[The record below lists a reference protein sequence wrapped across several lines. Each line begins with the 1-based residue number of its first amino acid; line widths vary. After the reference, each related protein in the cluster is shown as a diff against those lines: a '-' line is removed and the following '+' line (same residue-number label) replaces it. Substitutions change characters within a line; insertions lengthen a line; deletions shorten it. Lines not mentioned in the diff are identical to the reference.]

1 MANAK
6 RPESGLRVG
15 RLLKAHGLKGAIKV
29 EMYTD
34 DPASRFTPGSV
45 FTLQVPDDSPW
56 LGKTLTLRELKWYND
71 SPVAFFEGIDDRND
85 AESLIKAIL
94 WIDDDVDSRPVEDD
108 AWYDHQLIGLTV
120 RREGITV
127 GRVSRVDHFPSQD
140 LLIVE
145 TPSGDV
151 MVPFVKAIVSHVDV
165 SAGTL
170 DVTPPLGLFEEPADD
185 PTAPTG
191 S

>member
-1 MANAK
+1 MAGAK

-45 FTLQVPDDSPW
+45 FTLQVPDESPW
-56 LGKTLTLRELKWYND
+56 VGKTLTLRELKWYND
-71 SPVAFFEGIDDRND
+71 SPVAFFEGIDDRTD

-120 RREGITV
+120 RRDGVAV
-127 GRVSRVDHFPSQD
+127 GTIARVDHFPSQD
-140 LLIVE
+140 LLIV
-145 TPSGDV
+145 TTDSGDV
-151 MVPFVKAIVSHVDV
+151 MVPFVKAIVSNVDV
-165 SAGTL
+165 AAGTV
-170 DVTPPLGLFEEPADD
+170 DVTPPFGLFEEPADD
-185 PTAPTG
+185 V
-191 S
+191 SESSDS

>member
-34 DPASRFTPGSV
+34 DPASRFTPGSI
-45 FTLQVPDDSPW
+45 FTLQVPDESEW
-56 LGKTLTLRELKWYND
+56 VGKTLTLTELKWYNG
-71 SPVAFFEGIDDRND
+71 SPVAFFDGVVDRTA

-94 WIDDDVDSRPVEDD
+94 WIDEDVDSRPSEDD

-120 RREGITV
+120 RRDGETV
-127 GRVSRVDHFPSQD
+127 GTISRVDHFPSQD

-145 TPSGDV
+145 TANGDV
-151 MVPFVKAIVSHVDV
+151 MVPFVKAIVAAVDV
-165 SAGTL
+165 VAGTV
-170 DVTPPLGLFEEPADD
+170 DVTPPIGLFEEPIEDSSE
-185 PTAPTG
+185 PLG

>member
-45 FTLQVPDDSPW
+45 FTLQVPDESPW
-56 LGKTLTLRELKWYND
+56 VGKNLTLKELKWYND

-94 WIDDDVDSRPVEDD
+94 WVDDDVDSRPVEDD

-120 RREGITV
+120 RRDGVAV
-127 GRVSRVDHFPSQD
+127 GTIARVDHFPSQD
-140 LLIVE
+140 LLIV
-145 TPSGDV
+145 TTDNGDV
-151 MVPFVKAIVSHVDV
+151 MVPFVKAIVSNVDV
-165 SAGTL
+165 AADTV
-170 DVTPPLGLFEEPADD
+170 DVTPPFGLFEEPADD
-185 PTAPTG
+185 V
-191 S
+191 SNSSDS

>member
-1 MANAK
+1 MAGAK

-45 FTLQVPDDSPW
+45 FTLQVPDESPW
-56 LGKTLTLRELKWYND
+56 VGKTLTLRELKWYND
-71 SPVAFFEGIDDRND
+71 SPVAFFEGIDDRTD

-120 RREGITV
+120 RRDGVAV
-127 GRVSRVDHFPSQD
+127 GTIARVDHFPSQD
-140 LLIVE
+140 LLIV
-145 TPSGDV
+145 TTDNGDV
-151 MVPFVKAIVSHVDV
+151 MVPFVKAIVSNVDV
-165 SAGTL
+165 AAGTV
-170 DVTPPLGLFEEPADD
+170 DVTPPFGLFEEPADD
-185 PTAPTG
+185 V
-191 S
+191 SESSDS

>member
-34 DPASRFTPGSV
+34 DPAARFVPGSV
-45 FTLQVPDDSPW
+45 YTLQVPDESEW
-56 LGKTLTLRELKWYND
+56 FGKTLTLIELKWYND
-71 SPVAFFEGIDDRND
+71 SPVAFFEGITDRN
-85 AESLIKAIL
+85 ASESLIKAIL
-94 WIDDDVDSRPVEDD
+94 WIDEDTDSRPAEED

-120 RREGITV
+120 RRDGVAV
-127 GRVSRVDHFPSQD
+127 GTIARVDHMPAQD
-140 LLIVE
+140 LLIVDTTNGE
-145 TPSGDV
+145 V
-151 MVPFVKAIVSHVDV
+151 MIPFVKAIVSHVDIA
-165 SAGTL
+165 AGTM
-170 DVTPPLGLFEEPADD
+170 DVTPPIGLFEDPAEDD
-185 PTAPTG
+185 AATTD

>member
-1 MANAK
+1 MTTAK

-34 DPASRFTPGSV
+34 DPASRFVPGSTY
-45 FTLQVPDDSPW
+45 TLQVPDESPW
-56 LGKTLTLRELKWYND
+56 FGKTLSLIELKWYNE
-71 SPVAFFEGIDDRND
+71 SPVAFFEGVTDRNA

-94 WIDDDVDSRPVEDD
+94 WVDEDADSRPAEDD

-120 RREGITV
+120 RRDGVAVGTV
-127 GRVSRVDHFPSQD
+127 VRVDHMPAQD

-145 TPSGDV
+145 VGDREV
-151 MVPFVKAIVSHVDV
+151 MVPFVKAIVTAVDIE
-165 SAGTL
+165 AGTL
-170 DVTPPLGLFEEPADD
+170 DVTPPLGLFEEPVEDD
-185 PTAPTG
+185 GNGP
-191 S
+191 SS

>member
-120 RREGITV
+120 RRDGVAV
-127 GRVSRVDHFPSQD
+127 GTIARVDHFPSQD
-140 LLIVE
+140 LLIVATE
-145 TPSGDV
+145 NGDV
-151 MVPFVKAIVSHVDV
+151 MVPFVKAIVSHVDIA
-165 SAGTL
+165 AGTV

-185 PTAPTG
+185 
-191 S
+191 SSSESDS

>member
-6 RPESGLRVG
+6 RPETGLRVG

-34 DPASRFTPGSV
+34 DPASRFTPGSM
-45 FTLQVPDDSPW
+45 FTLQVPDESPW

-71 SPVAFFEGIDDRND
+71 SPVAFFEGIDDRTD

-94 WIDDDVDSRPVEDD
+94 WIDDDSDSRPVEDD

-120 RREGITV
+120 RRDGVAV
-127 GRVSRVDHFPSQD
+127 GTIARVDHFPSQD
-140 LLIVE
+140 LLIVA
-145 TPSGDV
+145 TVNGDV
-151 MVPFVKAIVSHVDV
+151 MVPFVKAIVSHVDIE
-165 SAGTL
+165 AGTV
-170 DVTPPLGLFEEPADD
+170 DVTPPFGLFEEPADD
-185 PTAPTG
+185 A
-191 S
+191 SENSDS

>member
-6 RPESGLRVG
+6 RPETGLRVG

-45 FTLQVPDDSPW
+45 FTLQVPDESPW

-71 SPVAFFEGIDDRND
+71 SPVAFFEGIDDRTD

-94 WIDDDVDSRPVEDD
+94 WIDDDSDSRPVEDD

-120 RREGITV
+120 RRDGVAV
-127 GRVSRVDHFPSQD
+127 GTIARVDHFPSQD
-140 LLIVE
+140 LLIVS
-145 TPSGDV
+145 TDNGDV

-165 SAGTL
+165 EAGTV

-185 PTAPTG
+185 A
-191 S
+191 SENSDS

>member
-1 MANAK
+1 MTNAK
-6 RPESGLRVG
+6 RPDSGLRVG

-34 DPASRFTPGSV
+34 DPASRFTPGSN

-56 LGKTLTLRELKWYND
+56 AGKSLTLNELKWYND
-71 SPVAFFEGIDDRND
+71 SPVAFFEGIDDRTK

-94 WIDDDVDSRPVEDD
+94 WIDEDIDSRPVEDD

-120 RREGITV
+120 RREGVAV
-127 GRVSRVDHFPSQD
+127 GTVSRVDHFPSQD

-170 DVTPPLGLFEEPADD
+170 DVTPPFGLFEEPADD
-185 PTAPTG
+185 STAPTG

>member
-45 FTLQVPDDSPW
+45 FTLQVPDESPW
-56 LGKTLTLRELKWYND
+56 VGKNLTLKELKWYND

-94 WIDDDVDSRPVEDD
+94 WVDDDVDSRPVEDD

-120 RREGITV
+120 RRDGVAV
-127 GRVSRVDHFPSQD
+127 GTIARVDHFPSQD
-140 LLIVE
+140 LLIV
-145 TPSGDV
+145 TTDNGDV
-151 MVPFVKAIVSHVDV
+151 MVPFVKAIVSNVDV
-165 SAGTL
+165 AAGTV

-185 PTAPTG
+185 V
-191 S
+191 SDSSDS

>member
-6 RPESGLRVG
+6 RPETGLRVG

-34 DPASRFTPGSV
+34 DPASRFTPGSM
-45 FTLQVPDDSPW
+45 FTLQVPDESPW

-71 SPVAFFEGIDDRND
+71 SPVAFFEGIDDRTD

-94 WIDDDVDSRPVEDD
+94 WIDDDSDSRPVEDD

-120 RREGITV
+120 RRDGVAV
-127 GRVSRVDHFPSQD
+127 GTIARVDHFPSQD
-140 LLIVE
+140 LLIVA
-145 TPSGDV
+145 TDIGDV
-151 MVPFVKAIVSHVDV
+151 MVPFVKAIVSHVDIE
-165 SAGTL
+165 AGTV
-170 DVTPPLGLFEEPADD
+170 DVTPPFGLFEEPADD
-185 PTAPTG
+185 A
-191 S
+191 SENSDS

>member
-1 MANAK
+1 MAGAK

-45 FTLQVPDDSPW
+45 FTLQVPDESPW
-56 LGKTLTLRELKWYND
+56 VGKTLTLRELKWYND
-71 SPVAFFEGIDDRND
+71 SPVAFFEGIEDRTD

-120 RREGITV
+120 RRDGVAV
-127 GRVSRVDHFPSQD
+127 GTIARVDHFPSQD
-140 LLIVE
+140 LLIV
-145 TPSGDV
+145 TTDSGDV
-151 MVPFVKAIVSHVDV
+151 MVPFVKAIVSNVDV
-165 SAGTL
+165 AAGTV
-170 DVTPPLGLFEEPADD
+170 DVTPPFGLFEEPADD
-185 PTAPTG
+185 V
-191 S
+191 SESSDS

>member
-6 RPESGLRVG
+6 RPETGLRVG

-34 DPASRFTPGSV
+34 DPASRFTPGSM
-45 FTLQVPDDSPW
+45 FTLQVPDESPW

-71 SPVAFFEGIDDRND
+71 SPVAFFEGIDDRTD

-94 WIDDDVDSRPVEDD
+94 WIDDDSDSRPVEDD

-120 RREGITV
+120 RRDGVAV
-127 GRVSRVDHFPSQD
+127 GTIARVDHFPSQD
-140 LLIVE
+140 LLIVA
-145 TPSGDV
+145 TDNGDV
-151 MVPFVKAIVSHVDV
+151 MVPFVKAIVSHVDIE
-165 SAGTL
+165 AGTV
-170 DVTPPLGLFEEPADD
+170 DVTPPFGLFEEPADD
-185 PTAPTG
+185 A
-191 S
+191 SENSDS